1 MATHIRQD
9 RIILALGLMLSL
21 TVACSKVEKEAEPI
35 VSVQVTQAK
44 KGEIENVVTSEAVL
58 FPLQQAAITPKI
70 NAPVKHFYVNRG
82 SQVRAGQLLATLENK
97 DLAASEVENKGALS
111 QAEALYATA
120 TASGLPEEFR
130 KAELDVEATKQE
142 FEAEQ
147 KLFDSRQVLF
157 QQGALPRKDLDRAR
171 VSLTQAKS
179 QYEIAQQH
187 WNALQAG
194 GKEQEIKSA
203 TGQLQSA
210 KGKYLG
216 VQAQLSYTEIRSPI
230 DGFIADRSLYAGEMA
245 AAGTPLLVVMDT
257 SSVIAKAHI
266 SQKDA
271 LLLKVG
277 DAAEMTVAGS
287 DQKIKARITVVSPA
301 TDPNSTTIEIWAQA
315 ANRGNHLH
323 PGTTVQLSITA
334 QRIDNA
340 ILVPVSAV
348 LKQPEGA
355 GLAVM
360 VVNNNRAHLQ
370 PVQVGI
376 ENGDQVQVTSGLKAD
391 QQVIVN
397 GAYGLPDN
405 TQVKV
410 EAPGESEKP
419 DGEKEDAGKS
429 DPYKSDT
436 GKPQTGKPNTTKPKG
451 EKPAGKASD

>member
-1 MATHIRQD
+1 MATHKRQD
-9 RIILALGLMLSL
+9 RIILALGLVLPL

-35 VSVQVTQAK
+35 VSVQVAQTKQ
-44 KGEIENVVTSEAVL
+44 GEIENVITSESVL

-70 NAPVKHFYVNRG
+70 SAPVKHFYVNRG
-82 SQVRAGQLLATLENK
+82 SQVSAGQLLATLENK
-97 DLAASEVENKGALS
+97 DLEATEVENKGALS
-111 QAEALYATA
+111 QAEAVYATA

-130 KAELDVEATKQE
+130 KAELDVEATKQG

-157 QQGALPRKDLDRAR
+157 QQGALPRKDLDQAR

-194 GKEQEIKSA
+194 GMEQEMKSA

-216 VQAQLSYTEIRSPI
+216 AQAQLSYTEIRSPI
-230 DGFIADRSLYAGEMA
+230 NGFIADRSLYAGEMA
-245 AAGTPLLVVMDT
+245 SAGTPLLVVMDT

-266 SQKDA
+266 PQKDA

-277 DAAEMTVAGS
+277 DAAEMIAAGS
-287 DQKIKARITVVSPA
+287 EEKIKARITMVSPA
-301 TDPNSTTIEIWAQA
+301 TDLNSTTIEIWAQA
-315 ANRGNHLH
+315 SNRGNHLH
-323 PGTTVQLSITA
+323 PGTTVRLSITA
-334 QRIDNA
+334 QRIENA
-340 ILVPVSAV
+340 ILIPVSAV

-360 VVNNNRAHLQ
+360 VVSDNRAHLH

-376 ENGDQVQVTSGLKAD
+376 ENNDQVQITSGLKAD

-405 TQVKV
+405 TQVKIEIPS
-410 EAPGESEKP
+410 EAEKP
-419 DGEKEDAGKS
+419 DADKPE
-429 DPYKSDT
+429 T
-436 GKPQTGKPNTTKPKG
+436 GKPDTAKPKG
-451 EKPAGKASD
+451 EKPESGKASH